1 MFHLSAH
8 IVCSI
13 SGLITR
19 LSNGIP
25 SPARVNFKAPR
36 PALSPSSNITWYKA
50 PPQNL
55 AYIINSFFKAKVG
68 LSRISNMTWHKQA
81 VTHNGWHTILD
92 GDCDCGHTILG
103 RGDQIFQSNAEFK
116 TRQHLMKFKYRQRD
130 GPTSRRWQRM
140 KNIASPYLHH
150 HHQQPAPHNRNLH

>member
-25 SPARVNFKAPR
+25 SPACVNFKAPR
-36 PALSPSSNITWYKA
+36 PALSTSSNITWYKA

-81 VTHNGWHTILD
+81 VTHNGCHTILD

-116 TRQHLMKFKYRQRD
+116 TRQHLKKFKYRQRD
-130 GPTSRRWQRM
+130 GPGDDRE
-140 KNIASPYLHH
+140 
-150 HHQQPAPHNRNLH
+150 

>member
-1 MFHLSAH
+1 MLHLSAH

-13 SGLITR
+13 SDLITR

-25 SPARVNFKAPR
+25 SLACVNFKAPR
-36 PALSPSSNITWYKA
+36 PALSTSSNITWYKA

-92 GDCDCGHTILG
+92 GDGGRHTMLG
-103 RGDQIFQSNAEFK
+103 RGDQIFRSNAEFK
-116 TRQHLMKFKYRQRD
+116 TRQHLMKFRYRQRD
-130 GPTSRRWQRM
+130 GPASRR
-140 KNIASPYLHH
+140 
-150 HHQQPAPHNRNLH
+150 